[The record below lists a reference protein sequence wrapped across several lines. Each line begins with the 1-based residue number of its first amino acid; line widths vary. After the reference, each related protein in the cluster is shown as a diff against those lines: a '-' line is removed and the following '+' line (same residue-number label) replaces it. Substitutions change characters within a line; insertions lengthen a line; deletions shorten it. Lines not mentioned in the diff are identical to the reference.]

1 VEVVLLESL
10 GFRVASLSV
19 GTDWSNCV
27 PVAPGGVP
35 CLEIHASTTAVKVT
49 ALDELHAFITAALAQ
64 PVDGADET
72 GWVVYGGRST
82 GADVTLTFTRDPG
95 ADRELDTI
103 QILSIPAWKRSKAA
117 KFLLGLTTYGFVT
130 P

>member
-27 PVAPGGVP
+27 PVSPGVP
-35 CLEIHASTTAVKVT
+35 CLEIHASTTAVKVS
-49 ALDELHAFITAALAQ
+49 ALDELHAFIAEALAQ
-64 PVDGADET
+64 PVDGADRT
-72 GWVVYGGRST
+72 GWAVYGGRST
-82 GADVTLTFTRDPG
+82 GTDVTVTFVRDPG

-103 QILSIPAWKRSKAA
+103 QILSIPAWKRSKAE